1 MSSSPKFMAW
11 MQAVRL
17 RTLPLALAS
26 IAMGTFLAADE
37 GLFNLSIFILAAI
50 TTIFLQILSN
60 LANDYGDSLHGA
72 DNIIRKGPERSV
84 QSGSISARS
93 MKIAIS
99 ITAILSLSS
108 GTLLLLTAIENL
120 NASFFIFLLLGIAA
134 ILAAMGYTMGKNPY
148 GYVGLGDLFVLLFFG
163 LLGVLG
169 TCFLFSGYLNPYHI
183 LPALTSGLFATAV
196 LNVNNIRDIESDNL
210 AGKKSIPVR
219 IGRQKAVIYHWLLLG
234 VGFGLAVIY
243 VIINY
248 DSPFQFLFII
258 SLPLFIKNGFDV
270 KNKTTASELDPSLK
284 KMAISSL
291 IFTLLFGIGL
301 LIK

>member
-1 MSSSPKFMAW
+1 

-26 IAMGTFLAADE
+26 IAMGSFLAADE
-37 GLFNLSIFILAAI
+37 GLFKVSIFILAAV

-72 DNIIRKGPERSV
+72 DSIDRKGPKRSV
-84 QSGSISARS
+84 QSGKISARS

-120 NASFFIFLLLGIAA
+120 DASFFIFFLLGIAA
-134 ILAAMGYTMGKNPY
+134 VLAAMGYTMGKNPY
-148 GYVGLGDLFVLLFFG
+148 GYAGLGDLFVLLFFG

-169 TCFLFSGYLNPYHI
+169 TCFLYSGYLNAYHI

-210 AGKKSIPVR
+210 AGKKSVPVR

-234 VGFGLAVIY
+234 IGFGLAVIY
-243 VIINY
+243 VIIEY

-258 SLPLFIKNGFDV
+258 SLPLFIQNGLEV
-270 KNKTTASELDPSLK
+270 QNKSTASELDPSLK

-291 IFTLLFGIGL
+291 IFTLLFGVGL

>member
-1 MSSSPKFMAW
+1 MAW

>member
-1 MSSSPKFMAW
+1 

-26 IAMGTFLAADE
+26 IAMGSFLAADE

-72 DNIIRKGPERSV
+72 DNITRKGPERSV

-99 ITAILSLSS
+99 ITAILSLLS
-108 GTLLLLTAIENL
+108 GTILLLTAIENL

-148 GYVGLGDLFVLLFFG
+148 GYAGLGDLFVLLFFG

-234 VGFGLAVIY
+234 IGFGLSVIY